1 MIIRE
6 TEDAFIM
13 IKQHDHAFLS
23 GRVVEHFSPDLLQ
36 SNHFMKDVRYAA
48 YEHDRSWIGLD
59 ETPIWNDQAQVPYSF
74 SDFPLIPKLAFYK
87 IGLDEIEQANPYASL
102 LCSLHY
108 CSFFS
113 RSTDERAVQF
123 LNHERKRQA
132 KIKQNITTLNHEL
145 LFEHFRLL
153 QLSDDLSLYICLNEP
168 GVEKNLEHRW
178 FVDGFANSE
187 IFTADNNPFVA
198 NWINQ
203 NEIRVSSFP
212 FDNEFDLTLKYKTVL
227 KSAIQVM
234 GIAKAYESSLSE
246 EHQVFIRK

>member
-23 GRVVEHFSPDLLQ
+23 GRVVEHFSPELLQ
-36 SNHFMKDVRYAA
+36 SDQFIEDVSYAA

-87 IGLDEIEQANPYASL
+87 IGLDEIEQVNAYASL

-113 RSTDERAVQF
+113 KSTDERAVQF
-123 LNHERKRQA
+123 LNNERKRQI
-132 KIKQNITTLNHEL
+132 KIKQDITNLNHEL
-145 LFEHFRLL
+145 LLEHFRLL

-168 GVEKNLEHRW
+168 GVEKNREHPW
-178 FVDGFANSE
+178 FADGFGNSE
-187 IFTADNNPFVA
+187 IFTASNHPFLA
-198 NWINQ
+198 NWINH
-203 NEIRVSSFP
+203 NEISLSSFP
-212 FDNEFDLTLKYKTVL
+212 FDEEFHLTLKYKTVL

-234 GIAKAYESSLSE
+234 GIAKAYENSLLE
-246 EHQVFIRK
+246 EHRVFIRR